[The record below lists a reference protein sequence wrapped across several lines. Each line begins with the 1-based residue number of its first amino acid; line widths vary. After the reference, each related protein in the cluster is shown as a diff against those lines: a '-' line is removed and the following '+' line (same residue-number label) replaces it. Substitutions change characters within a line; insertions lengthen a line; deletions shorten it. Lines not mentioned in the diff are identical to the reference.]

1 MNEKTYVVANITELN
16 NVDYSQVDQT
26 SADTVRKSLDSSKFI
41 LKFDGVTPVTVQSLE
56 GSNKLITYDGKKYFT
71 HPEILQIVATPEWTG
86 TQSLLNPQPN

>member
-41 LKFDGVTPVTVQSLE
+41 LKFDGVTPATIQSID
-56 GSNKLITYDGKKYFT
+56 GSNKLITYDNNKYFT
-71 HPEILQIVATPEWTG
+71 HPQILEIISTPEWTG
-86 TQSLLNPQPN
+86 TQSMIG